1 MDSSFFQIYSKVI
14 RWCDQRWDSK
24 NRLTRWTI
32 KLVGA
37 ILYFSSAVISRVKGF
52 QFPARKL
59 GARFWIGQWRL
70 EFLMGW
76 MEGET
81 IPWVKKY
88 VKPGMT
94 VVDIGAHVGYY
105 TDLFARLSLPGGT
118 VHAFEASPENYPIL
132 LHNLKTRKRNNVIP
146 YPLAVNDQNGTLDL
160 YISPGHSNHSI
171 IAERT
176 EKAETVSIQS
186 VRLDD
191 FLKVEKIDFVKMD
204 VEGAEPHVLNGM
216 RALIQA
222 SENLVMVVEYNYV
235 VLSKAYSSPQV
246 LLDLLTEL
254 EFTYKAILENGDLGE
269 IPTDTKT
276 LNLLCW
282 KSGTALP

>member
-1 MDSSFFQIYSKVI
+1 MDSTFFQIYSKI
-14 RWCDQRWDSK
+14 IHWCDQKRDSK
-24 NRLTRWTI
+24 NRLAQLTI
-32 KLVGA
+32 KFVGA
-37 ILYFSSAVISRVKGF
+37 LLYFGSELIGRVKGF

-59 GARFWIGQWRL
+59 GSRFWIGQWRF

-76 MEGET
+76 MERET

-94 VVDIGAHVGYY
+94 IVDIGAHAGYY
-105 TDLFARLSLPGGT
+105 TDLFAQLSQPGGT

-132 LHNLKTRKRNNVIP
+132 LHNLKARKRSNVTP

-186 VRLDD
+186 IRLDD

-222 SENLVMVVEYNYV
+222 SENLMMVVEYNYV
-235 VLSKAYSSPQV
+235 VLSKAYPSPRV

-254 EFTYKAILENGDLGE
+254 GFTYKAILDNSELGE
-269 IPTDTKT
+269 IPTSTKT

-282 KSGTALP
+282 KTGTALP